1 MKNESFIKPPAPR
14 LPSPRLL
21 SPFPPYLL
29 GVPTLR
35 LFRLLLWVQ
44 WRSLLARVRG
54 MRRRSPLLP
63 VLLVSF
69 VVGYLLIGYFL
80 FHRGLQFIFTFPAVG
95 ALLSQRILYLIFGF
109 FFVMLIFSNLIIGYS
124 TLFKNRETNWFLT
137 LPIRHVDIYRWKF
150 LESIVV
156 SSWALIFLSAPMM
169 AAFGQV
175 TSADPLFYFQIAL
188 TYLPFV
194 AIPAVLGSAL
204 VLLIVAIL
212 AKPWAK
218 KAGLAIAILAI
229 AGAVIF
235 VRPAD
240 ANDLT
245 TPSEIRLF
253 NQLLRHTHFSL
264 NPYLPSAWMAHT
276 ILSWSGG
283 LTREGYFFFCL
294 LLSNALF
301 GLLLGFEVASRFF
314 YDSWARAFSH
324 RSERSQLKADT
335 RRQAR
340 LRRGL
345 AETLLQSTPVAAMVS
360 RPVRALV
367 LKDTRVFWRD
377 PAQWSQVMI
386 FLGLL
391 TIYILNLRNVA
402 YDIQSRF
409 WSTMISYLN
418 LLACALTLSTLTTRF
433 VFPQFSLEGRRL
445 WIVGLAPL
453 GLGRVLMQKFWSS
466 CLAATGVT
474 VTLMVASSLILKLP
488 WAQIAYFAAAIAL
501 MSGALCGM
509 SSGLGALFPNL
520 KEDNPSKIVS
530 GFGGTLCLVASF
542 LYIVLF
548 VTLLAFPAS
557 LPFTWPR
564 LAPATRQLVTAG
576 AVGLA
581 FGLSALAVAMPLA
594 LARRRL
600 KNMEF

>member
-1 MKNESFIKPPAPR
+1 MS
-14 LPSPRLL
+14 
-21 SPFPPYLL
+21 
-29 GVPTLR
+29 TLR

-54 MRRRSPLLP
+54 IRRRSPLLP
-63 VLLVSF
+63 VLLISF
-69 VVGYLLIGYFL
+69 VLGYLLLGYFL

-109 FFVMLIFSNLIIGYS
+109 FFVMLVFSNLIIGYS

-150 LESIVV
+150 LECVVV

-212 AKPWAK
+212 SKPWAK
-218 KAGLAIAILAI
+218 TAVGIGAVLGIAAT
-229 AGAVIF
+229 VIF
-235 VRPAD
+235 VRPAN

-245 TPSEIRLF
+245 APQEIRLF

-324 RSERSQLKADT
+324 RSERSQLKADS

-345 AETLLQSTPVAAMVS
+345 VETVLDSAPVAAVVS

-386 FLGLL
+386 FIGLL
-391 TIYILNLRNVA
+391 TIYIMNLRNVA
-402 YDIQSRF
+402 YDIRSPF

-418 LLACALTLSTLTTRF
+418 LTACALTLSTLTTRF

-466 CLAATGVT
+466 CLAATTVT
-474 VTLMVASSLILKLP
+474 VALMIASSLILKLA
-488 WAQIAYFAAAIAL
+488 WTQIAYFATAIAL
-501 MSGALCGM
+501 MSGALCGL
-509 SSGLGALFPNL
+509 SSGLGALFPNF

-548 VTLLAFPAS
+548 ITLLAFPAS
-557 LPFTWPR
+557 LPFTWPHLPAETRR
-564 LAPATRQLVTAG
+564 LVQAG
-576 AVGLA
+576 AGGLA
-581 FGLSALAVAMPLA
+581 LGLSTLAMALPLT
-594 LARRRL
+594 LARGRL

>member
-1 MKNESFIKPPAPR
+1 MS
-14 LPSPRLL
+14 
-21 SPFPPYLL
+21 
-29 GVPTLR
+29 TLR

-44 WRSLLARVRG
+44 WRSLLARGRG
-54 MRRRSPLLP
+54 IRQRSPLLP
-63 VLLVSF
+63 VLLGSF
-69 VVGYLLIGYFL
+69 IVGYLLLGYFL

-109 FFVMLIFSNLIIGYS
+109 FFVMLIFSNFIIGYS

-150 LESIVV
+150 LECVVV

-194 AIPAVLGSAL
+194 AIPAVIGSSL

-212 AKPWAK
+212 SKPWVK
-218 KAGLAIAILAI
+218 KAVL
-229 AGAVIF
+229 AGAVLTIVGTVVF

-253 NQLLRHTHFSL
+253 NQLLHHTHFSL
-264 NPYLPSAWMAHT
+264 NPYLPSAWMAHS

-345 AETLLQSTPVAAMVS
+345 LETVLSSAPMTAIVS

-377 PAQWSQVMI
+377 PAQWSQVLI
-386 FLGLL
+386 FIGLL

-445 WIVGLAPL
+445 WIIGLAPL

-466 CLAATGVT
+466 CLAATSVT
-474 VTLMVASSLILKLP
+474 VALMIASSLILKLP
-488 WAQIAYFAAAIAL
+488 WTQIVFFAAAIAL
-501 MSGALCGM
+501 MSGALCGL
-509 SSGLGALFPNL
+509 SSGLGALFPNF

-548 VTLLAFPAS
+548 ITLLAFPAS
-557 LPFTWPR
+557 LPFTWPH
-564 LAPATRQLVTAG
+564 LPTETRELVQ
-576 AVGLA
+576 AVSGGSAL
-581 FGLSALAVAMPLA
+581 GLSALALMLPLA

>member
-1 MKNESFIKPPAPR
+1 MS
-14 LPSPRLL
+14 
-21 SPFPPYLL
+21 
-29 GVPTLR
+29 TLR

-44 WRSLLARVRG
+44 WRSFLARMRG

-63 VLLVSF
+63 VLLVTF
-69 VVGYLLIGYFL
+69 IVGYLFLGYFL
-80 FHRGLQFIFTFPAVG
+80 FHRGLQFIFAFPAVG
-95 ALLSQRILYLIFGF
+95 ALLSQRILFLLFGF
-109 FFVMLIFSNLIIGYS
+109 FFMMLVFSNLIIGYS

-137 LPIRHVDIYRWKF
+137 LPIRHADIYRWKF
-150 LESIVV
+150 LECVAV

-175 TSADPLFYFQIAL
+175 TAADPIFYVQIAL

-194 AIPAVLGSAL
+194 AIPAVVGSAL
-204 VLLIVAIL
+204 VLLVVAVL
-212 AKPWAK
+212 SKPWAG
-218 KAGLAIAILAI
+218 KAVLAVAVLAI
-229 AGAVIF
+229 AGAIIF
-235 VRPAD
+235 VRPAN
-240 ANDLT
+240 ANDLNS
-245 TPSEIRLF
+245 PSEIRLF

-264 NPYLPSAWMAHT
+264 NPFLPSAWMAHT

-314 YDSWARAFSH
+314 YDSWTRAFSH

-340 LRRGL
+340 LRRGFV
-345 AETLLQSTPVAAMVS
+345 ETVLQFTPVAAIVS

-367 LKDTRVFWRD
+367 LKDARVFWRD

-386 FLGLL
+386 FVGLL

-402 YDIQSRF
+402 YDIQSPF

-418 LLACALTLSTLTTRF
+418 LTACALTLSTLTTRF

-445 WIVGLAPL
+445 WIIGLAPL

-474 VTLMVASSLILKLP
+474 VALMVASSLILKLS
-488 WAQIAYFAAAIAL
+488 WAQIAYFAGAIAL

-509 SSGLGALFPNL
+509 SSGLGALFPNF

-542 LYIVLF
+542 LYIVVF
-548 VTLLAFPAS
+548 ITLLAFPAS
-557 LPFTWPR
+557 LPFTWPHMPDAAR
-564 LAPATRQLVTAG
+564 EAVQALAG
-576 AVGLA
+576 GLA
-581 FGLSALAVAMPLA
+581 LGLSALAVALPLV